1 MRISPA
7 VQIDEQPVRY
17 GDKRHEREHG
27 TCVRVCV
34 CVRYKVF
41 QMFKCLILMKIERVL
56 VIDFTMIHC

>member
-1 MRISPA
+1 
-7 VQIDEQPVRY
+7 
-17 GDKRHEREHG
+17 
-27 TCVRVCV
+27 V